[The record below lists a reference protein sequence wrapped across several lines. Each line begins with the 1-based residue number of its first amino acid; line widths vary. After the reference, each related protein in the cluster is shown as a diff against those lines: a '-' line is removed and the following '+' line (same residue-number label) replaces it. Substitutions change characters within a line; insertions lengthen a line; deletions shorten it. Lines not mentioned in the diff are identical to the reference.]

1 MISQKN
7 SSFVYFTLLIGVFA
21 CSSSKSPRPQEEPVK
36 TVVRL
41 PAGIKRVVV
50 TADLH
55 GDFESSKM
63 LFKALEII
71 DENDNWKASETLWIQ
86 TGDIF
91 DRGDGERQIIE
102 LIQKLRKQAGK
113 FNSRIVT
120 LVGNHEILNFRSQF
134 KTTTKAGFKA
144 WDCPPGVNPTVKNPD
159 WKGRVCA
166 FRIGGPISQ
175 FYEKSPVIFKEA
187 GLLLTHAGVLPKHL
201 TYGIERL
208 NRETNEWLSGKG
220 EFPRMLEKRD
230 SPVWTRFYAK
240 AEMAKRCSVLNE
252 TLKKTDSDIMVVGH
266 SVQTPAIG
274 SFCNGKLWLIDG
286 GLNYRYGTGK
296 VQGLEI
302 TSQQIRVVTKENIK
316 K

>member
-1 MISQKN
+1 MISNKY
-7 SSFVYFTLLIGVFA
+7 SILLYIVLLISVYA
-21 CSSSKSPRPQEEPVK
+21 CSSSRSPRPSEDPVK

-55 GDFESSKM
+55 GDFESSKK
-63 LFKALEII
+63 LFKALKII
-71 DENDNWKASETLWIQ
+71 DENNNWNASDTLWIQ

-102 LIQKLRKQAGK
+102 LIQKLREQAGK
-113 FNSRIVT
+113 SNSRIVT
-120 LVGNHEILNFRSQF
+120 LIGNHEIMNFRSQF
-134 KTTTKAGFKA
+134 KTTTKGGLKA
-144 WDCPPGVNPTVKNPD
+144 WDCPPGINPVVKDPA
-159 WKGRVCA
+159 WKGRACA
-166 FRIGGPISQ
+166 FRIGGPISR
-175 FYEKSPVIFKEA
+175 FYEKSPVIYKEA

-208 NRETNEWLSGKG
+208 NRETNEWLAGKG
-220 EFPRMLEKRD
+220 EFPEMLEKRD

-240 AEMAKRCSVLNE
+240 AEMSKRCRVLNE
-252 TLKKTDSDIMVVGH
+252 TLKKTDSDILIVGH

-302 TSQQIRVVTKENIK
+302 TPQKIRVVTSENKIK
-316 K
+316 